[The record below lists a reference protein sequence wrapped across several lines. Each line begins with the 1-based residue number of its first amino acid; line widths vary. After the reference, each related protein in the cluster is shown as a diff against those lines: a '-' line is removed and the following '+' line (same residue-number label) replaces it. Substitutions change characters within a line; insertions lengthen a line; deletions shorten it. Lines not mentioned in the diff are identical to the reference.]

1 MKNKLAV
8 IIIFL
13 LCSSYSF
20 AEIVNKIEIVGNE
33 RVNSETIRIFGGIE
47 LNDNLNTDDL
57 NKILKKL
64 YETNFFENVNLTL
77 NNSILRIRVVENAIV
92 QNLIIKGID
101 NDNLKKDISE
111 IIIIKEKNPYLE
123 NKIKNDLNNVKNFLQ
138 EVGFYFASVD
148 VLKKN
153 NSNNTIDLI
162 FEIDLGDKAYINEI
176 VFLGDKKFKK
186 RKLLN
191 VITSEENRFWK
202 FISNKRLLNKQRI
215 ELDKRLL
222 VSFYKNQGY
231 YNVSILD
238 ETVQF
243 DNEQNIVFTFRA
255 LNEL

>member
-1 MKNKLAV
+1 MIFRIMKNKLAV

-148 VLKKN
+148 VLKK
-153 NSNNTIDLI
+153 IIQIIQLI
-162 FEIDLGDKAYINEI
+162 LYLK
-176 VFLGDKKFKK
+176 
-186 RKLLN
+186 
-191 VITSEENRFWK
+191 
-202 FISNKRLLNKQRI
+202 
-215 ELDKRLL
+215 
-222 VSFYKNQGY
+222 
-231 YNVSILD
+231 
-238 ETVQF
+238 
-243 DNEQNIVFTFRA
+243 
-255 LNEL
+255 